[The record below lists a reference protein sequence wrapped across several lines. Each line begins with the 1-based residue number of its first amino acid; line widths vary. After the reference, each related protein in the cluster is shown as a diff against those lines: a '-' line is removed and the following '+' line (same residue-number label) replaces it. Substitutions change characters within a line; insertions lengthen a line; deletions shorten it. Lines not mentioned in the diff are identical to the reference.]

1 MYTMR
6 HPRLSFASFAGMG
19 LMLVSLFGCL
29 TIPTGSVS
37 GFESPVYQDYQAYQH
52 VWGDRDDW
60 GHRHGRSYRERGYEM
75 PDRYTIHKGKK
86 CELRCERVWGSRDY
100 RCREYRC

>member
-1 MYTMR
+1 MR
-6 HPRLSFASFAGMG
+6 TTRHRRHDLVPLAGMG

-29 TIPTGSVS
+29 TLPPASVS
-37 GFESPVYQDYQAYQH
+37 GIEVPAYQGYQGYQHHRDYRGHRDYQDYQ
-52 VWGDRDDW
+52 
-60 GHRHGRSYRERGYEM
+60 SYRRPRYAP

-86 CELRCERVWGSRDY
+86 CQVRCERIRGTRDY

>member
-1 MYTMR
+1 MRTTR
-6 HPRLSFASFAGMG
+6 HPIHHLVPLIGTG

-29 TIPTGSVS
+29 TPPGEAMSGVEPT
-37 GFESPVYQDYQAYQH
+37 AYWDH
-52 VWGDRDDW
+52 REYWGDRDYW
-60 GHRHGRSYRERGYEM
+60 GDRHHRDYRSYRRPRYAL

-86 CELRCERVWGSRDY
+86 CQLRCERIRGTRDY